1 MAPWSAALRS
11 LPTSS
16 WRSFAPLGDLPA
28 WQRRSYNGC
37 LILAASPLKLQEG
50 ISPVSLFAVWPWV
63 PTFLQVVTLVLGIFL
78 ILIILI
84 QRGKGGGL
92 SGAFGGVGG
101 SSAFGS
107 RAGDMFTRITIVVA
121 GAWILVIMVN
131 VVLWQQV
138 ANDQRERGF
147 IKGAASE

>member
-1 MAPWSAALRS
+1 M
-11 LPTSS
+11 T
-16 WRSFAPLGDLPA
+16 
-28 WQRRSYNGC
+28 
-37 LILAASPLKLQEG
+37 
-50 ISPVSLFAVWPWV
+50 LFAVWPWV

-78 ILIILI
+78 MLIILI

-121 GAWILVIMVN
+121 GIWLIVIMTN

-138 ANDQRERGF
+138 ANEQRERGF
-147 IKGAASE
+147 IKGAGSELPANPQPNSPPQAP